1 MATEISFSPCCP
13 FLLAEGCTTTGGRWV
28 ALRHPDGTVTVIDPT
43 DGTTV
48 PPANVLDFC
57 APGNSQSHLNTL
69 AASSVFVI
77 PNAGDLESWAVRAR
91 GTTVTI
97 DVNGGG
103 ANAMDDNEV
112 VTSSSQDDDL
122 LTDTVTITTGV
133 GSTARISW
141 IERL

>member
-1 MATEISFSPCCP
+1 MATNATVSTCCP
-13 FLLAEGCTTTGGRWV
+13 FTLAEGCTTTGGRWV
-28 ALRHPDGTVTVIDPT
+28 AIRNADGTVSIIDPT
-43 DGTTV
+43 DGSAV

-57 APGNSQSHLNTL
+57 PAGESQSHINTL

-77 PNAGDLESWAVRAR
+77 PAANLESWAVRAR

-97 DVNGGG
+97 DINAGG

-112 VTSSSQDDDL
+112 ITSSAQDDDL
-122 LTDTVTITTGV
+122 LSDTVTVTTGA

-141 IERL
+141 ITRL